1 MAIGPYQSTQFR
13 GEEGGSVKD
22 FHLQLTGQNS
32 VAWSYLAPV
41 EARKSLYTRWSQQG
55 EKDQKEYWGN
65 QPIIPAPLS
74 DRYPDKILK

>member
-1 MAIGPYQSTQFR
+1 MSLEHSKSQHGSKSYRLDLLMAIGPYQSTQFR

-41 EARKSLYTRWSQQG
+41 EARKSLYTR
-55 EKDQKEYWGN
+55 
-65 QPIIPAPLS
+65 
-74 DRYPDKILK
+74 